1 MVSDKI
7 VVILLA
13 AGSSTR
19 FVKDKLLQRLSN
31 NKTVVASTVA
41 NLKKATPNVIAVIR
55 PDHAQLENELQ
66 SLDIRLVVNQHASSG
81 MASSIVAGI
90 LASEDAEGWV
100 IALAD
105 MPWVKPETIVRI
117 KEKLL
122 QGKSIVAPVYDNR
135 RGNPVGFSR
144 QWKEAL
150 LKLQGDQGARV
161 LLTNYSEKLSRLN
174 TDDQGILLDIDYPD
188 DLDHMKARG
197 IK

>member
-1 MVSDKI
+1 MASKKI

-13 AGSSTR
+13 AGSSKR
-19 FVKDKLLQRLSN
+19 FGKDKLLQRLSN
-31 NKTVVASTVA
+31 NKTVVAGTVA
-41 NLKKATPNVIAVIR
+41 NLKKVTPNVIAVIR

-66 SLDIRLVVNQHASSG
+66 ALDIRVVVNQRASGG

-90 LASEDAEGWV
+90 LASQQADGWI

-122 QGKSIVAPVYDNR
+122 QGKSIVAPVHENQ

-150 LKLQGDQGARV
+150 LKLQGDMGARDI
-161 LLTNYSEKLSRLN
+161 LTNHSEKLFTFDTN
-174 TDDQGILLDIDYPD
+174 DKGVFMDIDYPG
-188 DLDHMKARG
+188 DLDQKG
-197 IK
+197 L